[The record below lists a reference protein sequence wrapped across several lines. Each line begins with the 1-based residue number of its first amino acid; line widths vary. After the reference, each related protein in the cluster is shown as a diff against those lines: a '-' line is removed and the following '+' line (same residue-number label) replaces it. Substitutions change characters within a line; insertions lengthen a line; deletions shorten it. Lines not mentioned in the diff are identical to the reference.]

1 MNLQNLS
8 IEYNFQISIIKSLCK
23 EGVINSGVADKCIRK
38 MKENYLKVVKD
49 TQERSE
55 L

>member
-1 MNLQNLS
+1 MDSKQLS

-23 EGVINSGVADKCIRK
+23 DGIINSEVADKCINRI
-38 MKENYLKVVKD
+38 KEDYLEIIKN
-49 TQERSE
+49 TNGGSE